1 MRALFIVFALLMS
14 SVAISGEAADLRVK
28 GQVVAHR
35 GDSVLAKKYFSKSA
49 KLGDPTA
56 QVELALLLESSG
68 EGTRGFPESYAWYSV
83 VVARKLIDTRFANGR
98 ILVLE
103 ERMASTEM
111 LRALELA
118 VEYKERYAK

>member
-1 MRALFIVFALLMS
+1 M
-14 SVAISGEAADLRVK
+14 
-28 GQVVAHR
+28 
-35 GDSVLAKKYFSKSA
+35 YFSKSA

-68 EGTRGFPESYAWYSV
+68 EVTQGFPESYAWYSV
-83 VVARKLIDTRFANGR
+83 VVARKLVDTKFATGR

-103 ERMASTEM
+103 EHMSSAEM